1 MVWFFQGPSDAESR
15 AHSSHQSQRGVGGVS
30 GVGNLLI
37 SALPSV
43 LSHHPVLCG
52 RYTATKKWE
61 AIQLNNQGVQVY
73 LAERNVTLQEAVS
86 HLPGSELHANLKP
99 AFFKRDV
106 HEAFVP
112 PKEGMDPDTGNAEMP
127 LMRVQLTTLKDGGI
141 AVGILVQ
148 HAVMDAAAIMVF
160 MRNWAQA
167 VQNLPLH
174 PEPVYQHR
182 ELEHDGDDSDDKN
195 NDNDND
201 NEEVRHGFM
210 CFPADGPT
218 PMPPFAGLM
227 EKINGPCVCVAP
239 FPQRVLRQLKAS
251 ASVSVS
257 VTPDQETFVS
267 TDDLVTARVWKALC
281 AMRCEQLSLSKDD
294 SSITTCQRACNFRK
308 RMQMP
313 PTYCGNGVDE
323 VRTELSVR
331 DLLAMPVVEI
341 ARRLRADLR
350 ALTPDVIMRRSRW
363 MQKQYVKLGNLS
375 KRTMEANALTFIV
388 SSWRFDWEGV
398 NLMGTPVAYDHGAL
412 VPVVAVITPRPR
424 GDGIHVYAS
433 GSRQHLEI
441 FANELIKEIDV

>member
-201 NEEVRHGFM
+201 SQL
-210 CFPADGPT
+210 T
-218 PMPPFAGLM
+218 
-227 EKINGPCVCVAP
+227 
-239 FPQRVLRQLKAS
+239 RVLRQLKAS